1 MKDKDAHPIRNGII
15 ATVIGGAILSF
26 WPPFRE
32 LLVHVVIWVWSIFAG
47 VWNYLSSTHQ
57 VYGWFLLVLAS
68 LSVPTIIWVGRRLI
82 PKQEPTHTEL
92 YKQDLLFGTKWHWR
106 YVDGAIVNLWC
117 LCSECES
124 ELVYAEHV
132 PNPYRFE
139 EAEKSPRTEFICERC
154 RVPRVTLEGKKVYAL
169 GTVEREIRRK
179 IRTGEWKPEQSS
191 S

>member
-1 MKDKDAHPIRNGII
+1 MKDKNAHPIRNGII

-26 WPPFRE
+26 WPPFRD
-32 LLVHVVIWVWSIFAG
+32 LLLQVVISAWSISVG
-47 VWNYLSSTHQ
+47 VWNYLSSTHH
-57 VYGWFLLVLAS
+57 VYGWLLLILLS
-68 LSVPTIIWVGRRLI
+68 LSVPTIIRVGRRLI

-92 YKQDLLFGTKWHWR
+92 YTQDFLFGAKWRWG
-106 YVDGAIVNLWC
+106 YVDGSIVNLWC
-117 LCSECES
+117 LCPQCQS

-132 PNPYRFE
+132 PNPYRFKEME
-139 EAEKSPRTEFICERC
+139 EFPRTEFICERC
-154 RVPRVTLEGKKVYAL
+154 RVPRATLEGKKSYAL